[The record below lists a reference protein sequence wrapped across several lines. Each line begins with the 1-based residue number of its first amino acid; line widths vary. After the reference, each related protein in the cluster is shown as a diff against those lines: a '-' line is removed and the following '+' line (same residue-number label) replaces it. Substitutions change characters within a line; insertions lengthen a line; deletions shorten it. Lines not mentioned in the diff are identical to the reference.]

1 MKNSKFI
8 ILPLIFLG
16 IFLTC
21 ENPEEPDTKP
31 PIVQILQ
38 PFNGVTLDEPVI
50 IKVNVTDDDIVEIAE
65 FLVDGEIIG
74 RDSTRPYEKYWN
86 VSYWA
91 DGNIHSILAKAT
103 DESGNE
109 GNSDTV
115 FVAVSKEAMVF
126 PILVNPSNGEIITNS
141 NQTNFVWYSLA
152 DAEKYNVEV
161 SSDSGFS
168 SVEFT
173 EATFDTTIVTSTLS
187 QGWYFWRVK
196 AQNNQNLWTSWST
209 TRRFKI
215 DGPNP
220 PTFIFPIQDYVVRD
234 TNIPTIMWNAS
245 ENAVIYEVQVTSD
258 LEFSELDYS
267 VTIDDTVIGTSEL
280 MQGWHY
286 SRIRAQNALE
296 LWGNWSDT
304 IQFKIDGPLA
314 PDLISPENGS
324 VIIETQVPTLLWES
338 SQYAISYYIEV
349 SLEYDFTQLQYST
362 IISDTTLGTSDLS
375 FGTKYWRVQAQNQ
388 VGLWGDWSQIF
399 NFRIVNVFD
408 KTFGGAGVDYGVAVS
423 ETSDGGFI
431 VFAGT
436 ESFGYGGTDFWL
448 IKTDVRGNIE
458 WSNTFGGDQYDYLK
472 SGHQTSDGG
481 YIIIGQ
487 TSSFGEGY
495 YDVWLVKTDENG
507 SEQWTQTFGG
517 SGYDSGLDVKECVD
531 GGYIIVGFTDSFGAG
546 SNDVWLIKT
555 DGNGFELWNSTFGG
569 VSADGGHSVEETMDG
584 GYIIVGTT
592 MREGDSYSDLLLIK
606 ADSDGT
612 EMWTKSHGGE
622 GGDSGH
628 YIRKCLYGGYIITGH
643 TESYAYGGGDIWL
656 LKVDD
661 YGEEEWSRTFGG
673 DNTEYSYCVQET
685 IDSGFIVVGF
695 TYVEESTNV
704 WLIKTDSNGNEEW
717 NKTYG
722 GSSHDGGTFVQQ
734 TTDGGYIIT
743 GSTESF
749 GNGSGDVWLIKT
761 DSEGNTSSYGE

>member
-1 MKNSKFI
+1 MLCLFI
-8 ILPLIFLG
+8 LYIS
-16 IFLTC
+16 C
-21 ENPEEPDTKP
+21 EEAIKPDTTP
-31 PIVQILQ
+31 P
-38 PFNGVTLDEPVI
+38 TVI
-50 IKVNVTDDDIVEIAE
+50 ITQPEDGTELISSISIKVEVIDDSDIERVE
-65 FLVDGEIIG
+65 FFVDGKIIG
-74 RDSTRPYEKYWN
+74 RVSTIPYEQYWN
-86 VSYWA
+86 VAYWA
-91 DGNIHSILAKAT
+91 DGNIHHILAGAT
-103 DESGNE
+103 DQSGNE
-109 GNSDTV
+109 GISDSI
-115 FVAVSKEAMVF
+115 FVTVSKEAMVF
-126 PILVNPSNGEIITNS
+126 PILISPANEAIFTDVEQVSLS
-141 NQTNFVWYSLA
+141 WYLLPG
-152 DAEKYNVEV
+152 AEKYAVEV

-173 EATFDTTIVTSTLS
+173 EATFDTIVVTSTLS

-196 AQNNQNLWTSWST
+196 AQNNQNLWTSWCT

-220 PTFIFPIQDYVVRD
+220 PTFIFPIQDYVMRD

-245 ENAVIYEVQVTSD
+245 EDAVIYEVQVSSD
-258 LEFSELDYS
+258 FEFSELDYS
-267 VTIDDTVIGTSEL
+267 FTIDDTVISTSEL

-286 SRIRAQNALE
+286 TRIRAQNALE

-314 PDLISPENGS
+314 PDLIYPEDGS
-324 VIIETQVPTLLWES
+324 IIIETQTPTLLWES
-338 SQYAISYYIEV
+338 PQYAISYYIEV
-349 SLEYDFTQLQYST
+349 SLEYDFTQLEYST
-362 IISDTTLGTSDLS
+362 IISDTTTGTSDLS
-375 FGTKYWRVQAQNQ
+375 FGIKYWRVQAQNQ

-423 ETSDGGFI
+423 ETLDGGFI

-448 IKTDVRGNIE
+448 IKTDARGNIE
-458 WSNTFGGDQYDYLK
+458 WSNTFGGDQYDYPK
-472 SGHQTSDGG
+472 SGHQKSDGG

-555 DGNGFELWNSTFGG
+555 DGNGFELWNRTFGG
-569 VSADGGHSVEETMDG
+569 VSADVGHSVEETMDG
-584 GYIIVGTT
+584 GYIVMGRT
-592 MREGDSYSDLLLIK
+592 MKEGDTYSDLLLIK
-606 ADSDGT
+606 TDSDGT
-612 EMWTKSHGGE
+612 EIWSRSYGGE

-628 YIRKCLYGGYIITGH
+628 YISKCLYGGYIITGH
-643 TESYAYGGGDIWL
+643 TESYAYGGSDIWL
-656 LKVDD
+656 LKVND
-661 YGEEEWSRTFGG
+661 YGEEEWSNTFGG
-673 DNTEYSYCVQET
+673 NDTEYSYCVQET
-685 IDSGFIVVGF
+685 IDGGYIVIGF
-695 TYVEESTNV
+695 TYVEGSTDV
-704 WLIKTDSNGNEEW
+704 WIIKTDSNGNEEW
-717 NKTYG
+717 NRTYG
-722 GSSHDGGTFVQQ
+722 GPSHDGGSFVQQ

-749 GNGSGDVWLIKT
+749 GNGGGDVWLIKT
-761 DSEGNTSSYGE
+761 DSEGNTAPYGD